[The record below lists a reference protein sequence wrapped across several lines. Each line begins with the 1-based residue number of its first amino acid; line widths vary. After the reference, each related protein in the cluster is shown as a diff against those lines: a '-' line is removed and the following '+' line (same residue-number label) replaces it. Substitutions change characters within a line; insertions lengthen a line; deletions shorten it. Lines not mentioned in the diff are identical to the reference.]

1 MKSEAIIL
9 DDSSSWYMDNKIEIL
24 LGSQKNINSI
34 NVDNYETIELTNNE
48 SEINEFTVNDVV
60 NATEQFNIERKD
72 NPIYRIYGRIE
83 YMSLLNGLKS
93 DYDSLDDFFNPQK
106 TGSIKNILNSFDF
119 YLVAPSSEPTYNNI
133 TNTNEY
139 KRTFKVIGDKND
151 FEIYN
156 AGFSNNVYGEQTYAF
171 SFKSDFDVSN
181 LYDYFGLPITELFL
195 YAQYKKVGT
204 ETMKYTRWSS
214 STGNPSKVTLNTTN
228 QIVGDNLKT
237 NSGIQIYDIIEYSK
251 EEYLQEQVETQ
262 KFYIETPYIGLY
274 GIEYHLEWSY
284 NPFIPF
290 KLRYLDSVLS
300 TGKLTNII
308 ESGTSLNIYEISATT
323 SNFDVTKTLKQNL
336 SETTT
341 TITEWDDQ
349 TSIYYNW
356 TPSSGIL
363 EFLNDGTYNINFKTQ
378 IYLSEGTDKYI
389 AEIYLEENTGSG
401 YIEIPNT
408 KRKFQSTDLIEGVIL
423 EKEFN
428 TGDKIRIRTRLIPNP
443 NERKLEIMPDFAT
456 IIENEGRYVWRD
468 IVPQGYTEPLTG
480 VGVDY
485 PFFNGKRY
493 LFSSIILD
501 VVPNLSDGFD
511 EHPNTLAVF
520 NEISFSDD
528 ATSIDITPLTEL
540 DDIGKPCQ

>member
-1 MKSEAIIL
+1 
-9 DDSSSWYMDNKIEIL
+9 MDNKVEIL

-48 SEINEFTVNDVV
+48 SELNEFTVNDVV
-60 NATEQFNIERKD
+60 NATEQFDTERKN

-93 DYDSLDDFFNPQK
+93 DYDSLENFFNP
-106 TGSIKNILNSFDF
+106 TLINSKNIFNSFDF
-119 YLVAPSSEPTYNNI
+119 YLVAPSSGQTYHNI
-133 TNTNEY
+133 DNTNNY
-139 KRTFKVIGDKND
+139 KRIFDVIVDKND

-262 KFYIETPYIGLY
+262 KFYIRTKYYDNGY
-274 GIEYHLEWSY
+274 KWLEWSY

-308 ESGTSLNIYEISATT
+308 ESGTSFNIYEISATT

-408 KRKFQSTDLIEGVIL
+408 RRKFLSTDLIEGVIL

-428 TGDKIRIRTRLIPNP
+428 TGDRLRIRTRLIPNP
-443 NERKLEIMPDFAT
+443 NERKLEIIPDFAT

-501 VVPNLSDGFD
+501 VVPNLSELTYDK
-511 EHPNTLAVF
+511 HQNTLDVF
-520 NEISFSDD
+520 DEISFSDN
-528 ATSIDITPLTEL
+528 ATNIDITPLTEL

>member
-1 MKSEAIIL
+1 
-9 DDSSSWYMDNKIEIL
+9 MDNKIEIL

-60 NATEQFNIERKD
+60 NATELFDTERKN
-72 NPIYRIYGRIE
+72 NPVYRIYGRIE
-83 YMSLLNGLKS
+83 YMSLLNGLKTNYS
-93 DYDSLDDFFNPQK
+93 ILPDFFNPQI
-106 TGSIKNILNSFDF
+106 TDSKNIFNSFDF
-119 YLVAPSSEPTYNNI
+119 YLVTPSSSGYTNI
-133 TNTNEY
+133 SNTTNY
-139 KRTFKVIGDKND
+139 KRNFTVIADRND

-171 SFKSDFDVSN
+171 SFKPDFDVSN

-195 YAQYKKVGT
+195 YVQYKEVGT
-204 ETMKYTRWSS
+204 EAMSYVKWSS
-214 STGNPSKVTLNTTN
+214 SGAKTQSPLNTKDLN
-228 QIVGDNLKT
+228 VGDVVETQQGN
-237 NSGIQIYDIIEYSK
+237 NINDIVKYVK
-251 EEYLQEQVETQ
+251 EEYSQEQAETQ
-262 KFYIETPYIGLY
+262 KYYIRTKYY
-274 GIEYHLEWSY
+274 DNTYVLEWSY

-300 TGKLTNII
+300 TGKLSNII

-408 KRKFQSTDLIEGVIL
+408 RRKFLLTDLIEGVIL

-428 TGDKIRIRTRLIPNP
+428 IGDKIRIRTRLIPNP
-443 NERKLEIMPDFAT
+443 NERKLEIIPDFAT

-501 VVPNLSDGFD
+501 VVPNLSEENFD
-511 EHPNTLAVF
+511 EHPNTIDVF
-520 NEISFSDD
+520 SEISFSDN
-528 ATSIDITPLTEL
+528 ATNIDITPLTEL